1 MNLYQMNSMHIVSCK
16 TFKDGSQLPLTP
28 HYNGVAKHQKKK
40 WLSKSKTLVHLIID
54 KNSQHSGVMVNK
66 SPSTSNGG
74 SLPCQVY
81 SGSLVTHLTI

>member
-40 WLSKSKTLVHLIID
+40 
-54 KNSQHSGVMVNK
+54 
-66 SPSTSNGG
+66 
-74 SLPCQVY
+74 
-81 SGSLVTHLTI
+81 